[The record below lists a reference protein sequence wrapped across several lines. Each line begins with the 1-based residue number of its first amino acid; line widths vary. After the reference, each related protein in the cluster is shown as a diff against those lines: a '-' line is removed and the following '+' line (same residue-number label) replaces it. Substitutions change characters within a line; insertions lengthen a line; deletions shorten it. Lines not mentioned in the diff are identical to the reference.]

1 MKKLEIIRKC
11 LWLYFFNVF
20 NYSIA
25 TSDRHL
31 VYPNT
36 FVHVIVIFSNSFNR
50 QAHIVVF
57 IFVCNTDCKNVA
69 ATVYFLNHDSF
80 TKCQHKF
87 FLELQHLHSCT
98 VWPFRCMQ
106 SNALMLKMLIWL
118 YIKLWEGSVVR
129 WPTLFADGKHVT
141 HLPISSVFNMLWAG
155 G

>member
-1 MKKLEIIRKC
+1 MLLKIHVGKIIVYCIILKSEKMAI
-11 LWLYFFNVF
+11 YVYGYIFFNVF

-98 VWPFRCMQ
+98 V
-106 SNALMLKMLIWL
+106 
-118 YIKLWEGSVVR
+118 
-129 WPTLFADGKHVT
+129 
-141 HLPISSVFNMLWAG
+141 
-155 G
+155 